1 MLVLL
6 DFLFL
11 AFFFELLDDVRAE
24 FGETPDEVVVS
35 CEIEAEIEP
44 EIFSEAYIEWRAKL
58 FRPEL

>member
-1 MLVLL
+1 
-6 DFLFL
+6 L